1 MQRMILLSTHKI
13 CPVYRICY
21 KKSTRKLIVC
31 ASKVG
36 STALSNSFTEA
47 SNDIIYSNSLGG
59 GGGEAVYDTSLVFA
73 AKSKWFIY
81 RDPMERFVSWYD
93 SFIVR
98 RSHTVGPSTDTDGYS
113 HSVRNQAYELCIAMY
128 SPEKTFEENALMVLR
143 NRRFK
148 EVYFHDDHLIP
159 MSFFFLNN
167 GQNINDYHIIHTKWL
182 APLIQR
188 EFFDSSIPAD
198 TYHYKTVV
206 PDSLNEFR
214 YLWNSDYIF
223 LEPRVRAL

>member
-1 MQRMILLSTHKI
+1 MTVTVEVCR
-13 CPVYRICY
+13 PWYRIYY
-21 KKSTRKLIVC
+21 KKSTIKLIVC

-36 STALSNSFTEA
+36 STLLSNSFLEPN
-47 SNDIIYSNSLGG
+47 NDIICSNSLGG
-59 GGGEAVYDTSLVFA
+59 GDGTDLQYNKSLVFA

-98 RSHTVGPSTDTDGYS
+98 KTHILGPSLNEL
-113 HSVRNQAYELCIAMY
+113 VRKQAYDLCIAMY

-148 EVYFHDDHLIP
+148 EVYFHDDHLVP
-159 MSFFFLNN
+159 MSFFFLDNA
-167 GQNINDYHIIHTKWL
+167 QNVDDYHIIHTKWL

-188 EFFDSSIPAD
+188 EFFDQSIPAD

>member
-1 MQRMILLSTHKI
+1 MILLSTHK
-13 CPVYRICY
+13 PTPTVRIYY
-21 KKSTRKLIVC
+21 KKSTSKLIVC
-31 ASKVG
+31 PSKVG
-36 STALSNSFTEA
+36 STFLSNSFTEA
-47 SNDIIYSNSLGG
+47 SNDIINSNSLGG
-59 GGGEAVYDTSLVFA
+59 GGSEAVYDTSLVFA

-81 RDPMERFVSWYD
+81 RDPMERFVSWYN
-93 SFIVR
+93 SFIVHKTHIFGNEPQTEDLLTR
-98 RSHTVGPSTDTDGYS
+98 KI
-113 HSVRNQAYELCIAMY
+113 AYELCIAMY

-148 EVYFHDDHLIP
+148 EVYFHDHHLIP

-167 GQNINDYHIIHTKWL
+167 GQNIKDYHIIHTKSL
-182 APLIQR
+182 AQLVQR